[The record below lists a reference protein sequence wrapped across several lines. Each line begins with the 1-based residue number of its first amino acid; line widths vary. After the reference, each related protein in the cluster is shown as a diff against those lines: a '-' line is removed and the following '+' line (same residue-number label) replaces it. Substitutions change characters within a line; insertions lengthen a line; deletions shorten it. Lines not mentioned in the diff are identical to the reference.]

1 MYAICRNE
9 RIFLKKNEKMFDIV
23 LKHGILR
30 VTIKLLDRN
39 TDSHITKSDR

>member
-1 MYAICRNE
+1 
-9 RIFLKKNEKMFDIV
+9 MFDIV